1 MTVNECELC
10 GPGRRRFFTGLAA
23 LAAGSLVGMP
33 SGNAQ
38 TQSGASGASGAAP
51 GRDWIDVHHH
61 LVPPGYMSQ
70 VPSDDA
76 VPGASAT
83 PRRAL
88 DNWTVGHSIEQMDQA
103 GVATSILSIS
113 NPGIWFGDNEKARK
127 LARDCNEY
135 GAKLVSGYPGRFGLF
150 AALPL
155 PDVEGSLREIAYA
168 LDVLKAD
175 GIGLYTSYG
184 NKWLGD
190 PAFDPVFA
198 ELNRRKA
205 LVYTHPTTAD
215 CCRNLQAAVSP
226 NVVEYQTDTTR
237 AIAEILASGT
247 ASRYPDMRII
257 FSHAGGTMPF
267 LIERFVGWAK
277 SPQIAKN
284 LPKGLKY
291 ELERFYYDTAQT
303 SNSVAMGALTKVVPD
318 SQILF
323 GTDYPFRTVVEHVKN
338 LTECGVFDDK
348 RLREIGRGNVLALLP
363 RFRTR
368 TSS

>member
-1 MTVNECELC
+1 MTNGGCELC
-10 GPGRRRFFTGLAA
+10 APGRRRFFTGLAA
-23 LAAGSLVGMP
+23 LAAGGALGMP
-33 SGNAQ
+33 AVKAQ
-38 TQSGASGASGAAP
+38 GSASDVAQQ
-51 GRDWIDVHHH
+51 RNWIDVHHH
-61 LVPPGYMSQ
+61 LVPPGYLAQ
-70 VPSDDA
+70 VPDDDA

-88 DNWTVGHSIEQMDQA
+88 ANWTVEHSIEQMDQA
-103 GVATSILSIS
+103 GVATSMLSIS
-113 NPGIWFGDNEKARK
+113 NPGIWFGDVAKARK
-127 LARDCNEY
+127 LARECNEY

-155 PDVEGSLREIAYA
+155 PDIEGSLAEIAYA

-184 NKWLGD
+184 TRWLGD

-215 CCRNLQAAVSP
+215 CCRNLQPAVSP

-247 ASRYPDMRII
+247 ASRYPDVRII

-277 SPQIAKN
+277 SPQIAKK
-284 LPKGLKY
+284 LPNGLKY

-303 SNSVAMGALTKVVPD
+303 SNSTAMGALTKIVPD

-323 GTDYPFRTVVEHVKN
+323 GTDYPFRTVVDHVKN
-338 LTECGVFDDK
+338 LTECGVFDDR
-348 RLREIGRGNVLALLP
+348 RLRLIGRDNALALLP
-363 RFRTR
+363 RLRT
-368 TSS
+368 

>member
-1 MTVNECELC
+1 MTIDHCHLC
-10 GPGRRRFFTGLAA
+10 APDRRQFLAGLAA
-23 LAAGSLVGMP
+23 IVSADLIGIPAAI
-33 SGNAQ
+33 AQ
-38 TQSGASGASGAAP
+38 TGGSPFAN
-51 GRDWIDVHHH
+51 RNWIDVHHH
-61 LVPPGYMSQ
+61 LVPPGYLTK

-88 DNWTVGHSIEQMDQA
+88 EEWSVEHSIDQMDRS
-103 GVATSILSIS
+103 GVGTSILSIS
-113 NPGIWFGDNEKARK
+113 NPGIWFGDTTKARR
-127 LARDCNEY
+127 LARDSNEY
-135 GAKLVSGYPGRFGLF
+135 AATLVAAYPKRFGMF

-155 PDVEGSLREIAYA
+155 PDVEGSLREIEYA

-190 PAFDPVFA
+190 PAFDPIFA

-205 LVYTHPTTAD
+205 LVNTHPTTAD
-215 CCRNLQAAVSP
+215 CCRNVQAAVSP

-237 AIAEILASGT
+237 AIAGILASGT
-247 ASRYPDMRII
+247 ASRFPDVRII

-277 SPQIAKN
+277 SPAIAKQ
-284 LPKGLKY
+284 LPKGLNH

-303 SNSVAMGALTKVVPD
+303 SNNVAMGALKALVPT

-323 GTDYPFRTVVEHVKN
+323 GTDYPFRTVVDHVRN
-338 LTECGVFDDK
+338 LAECGVFNEAQ
-348 RLREIGRGNVLALLP
+348 LAAIGRGNALALFP
-363 RFRTR
+363 RLGA
-368 TSS
+368 

>member
-1 MTVNECELC
+1 MTAEHCELC
-10 GPGRRRFFTGLAA
+10 GPGRRKFLTGLVAIA
-23 LAAGSLVGMP
+23 SASVVGTT
-33 SGNAQ
+33 SAQ
-38 TQSGASGASGAAP
+38 KQTGAAAST
-51 GRDWIDVHHH
+51 GRNWIDVHHH
-61 LVPPGYMSQ
+61 LVPPGYLNQ

-88 DNWTVGHSIEQMDQA
+88 AEWSVERSIDQMDQA
-103 GVATSILSIS
+103 GVSSSMLSIS
-113 NPGIWFGDNEKARK
+113 NPGIWFGDTEKARK

-135 GAKLVSGYPGRFGLF
+135 AARLVTAYPKRFGMF

-155 PDVEGSLREIAYA
+155 PDVEGGLREIEYA

-190 PAFDPVFA
+190 PAFDAIFA

-215 CCRNLQAAVSP
+215 CCRNLQPAVSP

-237 AIAEILASGT
+237 AIAGILASGT
-247 ASRYPDMRII
+247 ASRFPDVRII

-267 LIERFVGWAK
+267 LIERFAGWAK
-277 SPQIAKN
+277 SPQIARR
-284 LPKGLKY
+284 LPQGLNH

-303 SNSVAMGALTKVVPD
+303 SNNVAMGALAKLVPN

-323 GTDYPFRTVVEHVKN
+323 GTDYPFRTVVEHVRN
-338 LTECGVFDDK
+338 LTECGVFNEAQ
-348 RLREIGRGNVLALLP
+348 LAAIGRGNALALFP
-363 RFRTR
+363 RLAA
-368 TSS
+368 